1 MDLNP
6 GINDLYQHMHDQ
18 HPGQAQGVGWKDT
31 GNAFLCYGA
40 AFEIT
45 EQLEMGVSGLTWL
58 DVGSGY
64 GSFWSY
70 LRAAGLPSDNY
81 RGVEPNRDYFETACR
96 HNAEGKFINL
106 GIEDL
111 SPVVAPADV
120 VVGIGLLSWYDET
133 EILTIVKKMWDLAD
147 EAVVLVWNKETTSM
161 YTGKELAPLIGINRW
176 VERHDFS
183 PEHGCLYLLKD

>member
-6 GINDLYQHMHDQ
+6 GIPDLYQHMHDN
-18 HPGQAQGVGWKDT
+18 HPGQAQGVGWQST
-31 GNAFLCYGA
+31 GSAFLCYGA

-70 LRAAGLPSDNY
+70 LRAAGLDPENY
-81 RGVEPNRDYFETACR
+81 RGVEPNRDYFDTACR
-96 HNAEGKFINL
+96 HLPDGKFINL
-106 GIEDL
+106 SIEDL
-111 SPVVAPADV
+111 ADNLTPADV
-120 VVGIGLLSWYDET
+120 VVGIGLLSWYDES
-133 EILTIVKKMWDLAD
+133 EILQIVKKMWDLANK
-147 EAVVLVWNKETTSM
+147 AVVLVWNKNTTAM
-161 YTGKELAPLIGINRW
+161 YTGKELSPLIGINWW

-183 PEHGCLYLLKD
+183 AEHGALYLLKD